1 MAEARHGVSE
11 SRATDGDGILQDAS
25 QLEKGHLDMNDNPS
39 PQLFVVQSQPTREP
53 AAGNT
58 SDSASDPQTLLKDEA
73 YPEGGLEAWLV
84 VFGSFCGLFASL
96 GLMNSIAIFQTYTA
110 TNQLSNYNE
119 GTVGWIYSI
128 YTFLAFGCGVYIGPI
143 FDKYGPRW
151 LLLPGGVGIIASMMI
166 LSVCT
171 RKLKS
176 IS

>member
-1 MAEARHGVSE
+1 MAKVDRSVSE
-11 SRATDGDGILQDAS
+11 SKRSDGHEQTPDVS
-25 QLEKGHLDMNDNPS
+25 NLEKGHLDMNDNPN
-39 PQLFVVQSQPTREP
+39 PQLFVVPSENNHNP

-58 SDSASDPQTLLKDEA
+58 SDSSSDPQPLLKDEN

-96 GLMNSIAIFQTYTA
+96 GLMNTIAIFQTYT
-110 TNQLSNYNE
+110 TTHQLSNYNE

-128 YTFLAFGCGVYIGPI
+128 YTFLAFGCGIYIGPI

-171 RKLKS
+171 REFP
-176 IS
+176 